1 MHKREFISAQLFQK
15 YKLIP
20 SDMELLYPCLE
31 RVVFDK
37 KDILLAEGQ
46 LDRYVWFVEQGIV
59 RSFILREAREF
70 TLFFAAE
77 GDAALSSPSLAQV
90 SPAQYA
96 LEAVEDSVLWR
107 VSRLDLAN
115 LMDKSVGLAN
125 WGRKLTQNWLSVSFH
140 YFTTI
145 YWMNKQQQYLYLIGN
160 NSSLAHR
167 LPLKDL
173 ASWLDITPQSLSRIR
188 ANLAKLS

>member
-1 MHKREFISAQLFQK
+1 M
-15 YKLIP
+15 
-20 SDMELLYPCLE
+20 
-31 RVVFDK
+31 
-37 KDILLAEGQ
+37 
-46 LDRYVWFVEQGIV
+46 
-59 RSFILREAREF
+59 
-70 TLFFAAE
+70 
-77 GDAALSSPSLAQV
+77 SSPSLAQV